1 VIAFGAPQ
9 FLPLLLLVPLF
20 LLVAPLMER
29 RRRRSLAVF
38 AGDLARRLSSEG
50 RGPTPRRVARAVAL
64 GFLVLALADPRY
76 GHKVEELTQRG
87 VDVLFVLDVSRSMLA
102 GDVQPS
108 RLAKARAEI
117 RFLADRLEGER
128 LGLVVFAGVPDVLC
142 PLTLDRGAFGL
153 FLDLADTELIPV
165 PGTDLGA
172 ALRVAT
178 EALGEEGL
186 EYKVVVLITDGE
198 DHEGRGLATA
208 KDAAEKGIRIHTVN
222 VGAGGAPLPGERG
235 FRKDKDGNTIFSKPD
250 PDGLAAI
257 AAATGGGFYQ
267 ASSPRLELGALAAEI
282 ASMEDRDLHGEEV
295 RNKETRYQVPLF
307 LALVAL
313 WFEFFLL
320 PQRRRKGRHLA

>member
-1 VIAFGAPQ
+1 MIAFGSPQ
-9 FLPLLLLVPLF
+9 YLPLLLLVPVF
-20 LLVAPLMER
+20 LLAAPLLER
-29 RRRRSLAVF
+29 RRRRGLTTF
-38 AGDLARRLSSEG
+38 AGALAGRLSSTG
-50 RGPTPRRVARAVAL
+50 RGPTPRRVARAFAL
-64 GFLVLALADPRY
+64 GFLILALADPRH

-87 VDVLFVLDVSRSMLA
+87 VDVLFLLDVSRSMTA

-142 PLTLDRGAFGL
+142 PLTLDRGAFRL
-153 FLDLADTELIPV
+153 FLDLADVDLIPV

-172 ALRVAT
+172 AVRVAAQ
-178 EALGEEGL
+178 ALGEEDL
-186 EYKVVVLITDGE
+186 KYKVVVLITDGE
-198 DHEGRGLATA
+198 DHEARGLAAA
-208 KDAAEKGIRIHTVN
+208 KEAASKGIRIHTVN

-235 FRKDKDGNTIFSKPD
+235 FQKDEGGKTIFSKPD
-250 PDGLAAI
+250 PEGLAAI

-267 ASSPRLELGALAAEI
+267 ASSPRLELGQLASEI

-295 RNKETRYQVPLF
+295 RNKETRFQVPLF
-307 LALVAL
+307 LALLAL
-313 WFEFFLL
+313 WLELFLL